1 MHSSDPSY
9 SPFFPAIPR
18 YTTSNLIQQN
28 KGPLRFCFPRLS
40 GQKHLVHAVFSRKG
54 GVSKAPFA
62 SLNVGLSTLDSPARV
77 RENLRR
83 IRESIG
89 AQALLQVD
97 QVHGDDVVFRKG
109 DHGVP
114 QDRPRPG
121 DAQITNVTGRA
132 LLVKLAD
139 CQGVILHDP
148 ERNVIG
154 VVHCGWRGSVQNIL
168 GKTVKRMEEEFS
180 SRPGSIHAAIGPSLG
195 PCCAEFQGHEQYF
208 PESFRRFQV
217 RENFFDLWAIS
228 CRQLMDAGIPEDH
241 IEIAGAC
248 TRCRTDL
255 FYSYRKEGKTG
266 RFAVVAMLKA

>member
-1 MHSSDPSY
+1 MHSSSPRY

-18 YTTSNLIQQN
+18 YTTSDLIQQDN
-28 KGPLRFCFPRLS
+28 GPLRFCFPGLS
-40 GQKHLVHAVFSRKG
+40 GQENLIHAVLSRKG
-54 GVSKAPFA
+54 GVSKGPFA
-62 SLNVGLSTLDSPARV
+62 SLNVGSSVHDSPAQV

-83 IRESIG
+83 IQDSIG
-89 AQALLQVD
+89 AQTLLQVD
-97 QVHGDDVVFRKG
+97 QVHGDNVIIRRRKYAVSQG
-109 DHGVP
+109 GS
-114 QDRPRPG
+114 RSA
-121 DAQITNVTGRA
+121 DAQITNVTGGA

-139 CQGVILHDP
+139 CQGVILYDP
-148 ERNVIG
+148 ERNV
-154 VVHCGWRGSVQNIL
+154 VAVTHCGWRGNVRNIL
-168 GKTVKRMEEEFS
+168 GKTVGRMEQNFS
-180 SRPGSIHAAIGPSLG
+180 CRPGDIHAAIGPSLG

-228 CRQLMDAGIPEDH
+228 CRQLMDAGISEDH